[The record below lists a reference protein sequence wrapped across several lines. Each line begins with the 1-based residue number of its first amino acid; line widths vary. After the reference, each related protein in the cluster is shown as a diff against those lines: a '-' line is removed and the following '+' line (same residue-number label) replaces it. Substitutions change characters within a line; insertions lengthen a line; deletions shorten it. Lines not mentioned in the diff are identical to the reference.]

1 KHATSSTFKYIPKH
15 LLKNKI
21 FSQLMTNESFQNL
34 FSLAQSDKE
43 SNMWAQLA
51 DFGRRG
57 LLSNSSRE
65 YLIFKNMLAGMDLR
79 SICYL
84 RSKNEDLLTN
94 PNLTYENVARFA
106 CAAKALNWDGPVVAM
121 TDCTKIMCAAKALNW
136 DGPVVAMTDC
146 TKVHLKLS
154 YSHSKHLHKVSNIMR
169 LDNAHENINTNTAN
183 QLITQITSNDSGQ
196 TVRRR
201 VTRWQGR
208 KNIENMFRT
217 NDNMPDGDNYKN
229 NTNDN
234 GKKHL
239 QEEQIVINVED
250 NNHYNIK

>member
-1 KHATSSTFKYIPKH
+1 MAGVSVAIPNFSGGMDEDINTFVRRFHGFLDSININVRENTQRVQATGLFRSALSGPAEKNKRFISAINMKHATSSTFKYIPKH

-121 TDCTKIMCAAKALNW
+121 TDCTK
-136 DGPVVAMTDC
+136 
-146 TKVHLKLS
+146 
-154 YSHSKHLHKVSNIMR
+154 
-169 LDNAHENINTNTAN
+169 
-183 QLITQITSNDSGQ
+183 
-196 TVRRR
+196 
-201 VTRWQGR
+201 
-208 KNIENMFRT
+208 
-217 NDNMPDGDNYKN
+217 
-229 NTNDN
+229 
-234 GKKHL
+234 
-239 QEEQIVINVED
+239 
-250 NNHYNIK
+250 

>member
-1 KHATSSTFKYIPKH
+1 HCHQKAKACIGLTNEKIKNYVMKSPSGFGGSKSIIKAAQTLFPNKFFEVVIEKDTLNVRSTSCFKFTPDESQICYNCKKLEKNKRFISAINMKHATSSTFKYIPKH

-94 PNLTYENVARFA
+94 PNLTYEN
-106 CAAKALNWDGPVVAM
+106 
-121 TDCTKIMCAAKALNW
+121 
-136 DGPVVAMTDC
+136 
-146 TKVHLKLS
+146 
-154 YSHSKHLHKVSNIMR
+154 
-169 LDNAHENINTNTAN
+169 
-183 QLITQITSNDSGQ
+183 
-196 TVRRR
+196 
-201 VTRWQGR
+201 
-208 KNIENMFRT
+208 
-217 NDNMPDGDNYKN
+217 
-229 NTNDN
+229 
-234 GKKHL
+234 
-239 QEEQIVINVED
+239 
-250 NNHYNIK
+250 